1 MPTVTNNPAERR
13 FQIDDGELIA
23 KLTYHEGKGHITLVH
38 TEVPPELG
46 GRGYAGAL
54 AKYALEYARANRLRV
69 IAHCP
74 FVRAFLER
82 HPEYAD
88 LTEPS

>member
-1 MPTVTNNPAERR
+1 MPIVTKNAEERR
-13 FQIDDGELIA
+13 FQIEDSGTIA
-23 KLTYHEGKGHITLVH
+23 MLTYHEGKGHITLVH
-38 TEVPPELG
+38 TEVPPSLG

-54 AKYALEYARANRLRV
+54 AKTALEYARTNGLRV

-88 LTEPS
+88 LTEPG